1 MGDWKWLESTED
13 LQRNTYGYDLDELA
27 RGASA
32 NANYL
37 RANKLAKYIDWNV
50 TAAVQ
55 ELAEV
60 REEFSWKPWATDAPF
75 VHRERVIAEII
86 DVQHFLGNI
95 LVAMAVDD
103 EEYEEAYRRKQEI
116 NRARAAS
123 GTYSAKKGGLSQGS
137 D

>member
-1 MGDWKWLESTED
+1 MGDWKWLESTDD

-27 RGASA
+27 TGASA
-32 NANYL
+32 HADHRQADNL
-37 RANKLAKYIDWNV
+37 SKYIDWNV

-60 REEFSWKPWATDAPF
+60 REEFSWKPWATDSPF
-75 VHRERVIAEII
+75 VHRERVLKEVI

-95 LVAMAVDD
+95 LVAMAVTD
-103 EEYEEAYRRKQEI
+103 EEYEEAYRLKQSI
-116 NRARAAS
+116 NRKRVSS
-123 GTYSAKKGGLSQGS
+123 GNYSAKKGGLNQGS